1 MIDKKNLAVQIICFA
16 LWAVALVYVIL
27 VSLLT
32 SPVATHINAF
42 NVVDAV
48 GSALWLLPLGVLVMI
63 LSISLFIFSF
73 VKKEYKNR
81 EIINLYLLSIAA
93 FIMVIGWVYYA
104 IAAGGYGLGDK
115 VGVSMAM
122 GILIPFGI
130 LLMIIGNYAPRLQP
144 NYWCGY
150 RIKKAIDNPTVWKR
164 TQRVGGI
171 TSVVCGL
178 LIIVGAI
185 IFGCLGLD
193 VWSLIVLGVSI
204 IAIIVAPLI
213 AAYSGGNST
222 KEITQ
227 NNVENK

>member
-1 MIDKKNLAVQIICFA
+1 MIDKKNLAVQIVCFA
-16 LWAVALVYVIL
+16 LWAVALGYVIS

-104 IAAGGYGLGDK
+104 IAAGGYGLGDT
-115 VGVSMAM
+115 VGYGDTYS
-122 GILIPFGI
+122 FW
-130 LLMIIGNYAPRLQP
+130 NTS
-144 NYWCGY
+144 NDYW
-150 RIKKAIDNPTVWKR
+150 
-164 TQRVGGI
+164 
-171 TSVVCGL
+171 
-178 LIIVGAI
+178 
-185 IFGCLGLD
+185 
-193 VWSLIVLGVSI
+193 
-204 IAIIVAPLI
+204 
-213 AAYSGGNST
+213 
-222 KEITQ
+222 
-227 NNVENK
+227 